1 MAKNFLEK
9 TVRFNIQRKPAL
21 ADSLLPYK
29 IYINGQ
35 YVGALKNGR
44 TISAEV
50 PRAEIYYIDGGSF
63 EQNAVICN
71 ENKAEYNV
79 VLRPRGGWRTEAH
92 CEFYI
97 CTDAQMQQLPSF
109 HFDKLFDAIFNEN
122 IERLP
127 HNEQTLALCL
137 EFWNDIV
144 DDVQE
149 LLASERV
156 YKIIDSLREI
166 GADKIADV
174 ISDIIEKYFSG
185 VQLPLNDE
193 QLEQMYESVNKA
205 NKNIWKNKS
214 APDEFYDAVVRY
226 IVDNFND
233 RKYIY

>member
-1 MAKNFLEK
+1 
-9 TVRFNIQRKPAL
+9 
-21 ADSLLPYK
+21 
-29 IYINGQ
+29 
-35 YVGALKNGR
+35 
-44 TISAEV
+44 
-50 PRAEIYYIDGGSF
+50 
-63 EQNAVICN
+63 
-71 ENKAEYNV
+71 
-79 VLRPRGGWRTEAH
+79 
-92 CEFYI
+92 
-97 CTDAQMQQLPSF
+97 MQQLPSF
-109 HFDKLFDAIFNEN
+109 YFDKLFDAIFNEN

-185 VQLPLNDE
+185 VQFPLNYV
-193 QLEQMYESVNKA
+193 QLEQMYESVNKT
-205 NKNIWKNKS
+205 NINIWENKS
-214 APDEFYDAVVRY
+214 ALDEFHGALVRY
-226 IVDNFND
+226 IVNNFND